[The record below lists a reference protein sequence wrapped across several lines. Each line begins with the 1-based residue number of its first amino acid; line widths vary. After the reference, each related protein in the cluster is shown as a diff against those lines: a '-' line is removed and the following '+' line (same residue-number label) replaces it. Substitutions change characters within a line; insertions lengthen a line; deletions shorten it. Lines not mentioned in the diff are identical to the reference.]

1 MRPTPRA
8 RAWAAGALVVCVA
21 ADIASV
27 AVASA
32 ANRDPG
38 SESAVSSNS
47 ELGFAVGTGTPIA
60 GAHSSGSSPAFS
72 STSAEAPGAP
82 EAQEM
87 PDAGE
92 TVPAAKPTTTPTGT
106 ASAAVVEH
114 GTGRFTVLALP
125 VGAARPA
132 PSKGRVVRY
141 TVEIEGGLATAG
153 SDYARTVAS
162 VLTDPRGWQA
172 VDTVKFVNVTP
183 DQAKAGTKPDLR
195 ILLASPDTVDSLC
208 APLKTRGQVSCHNL
222 HHVVLNQRRWE
233 LGADAY
239 GTDVA
244 SYRTY
249 LVNHEVGHGIGHGHE
264 QCPGTGRPAPVMMQ
278 QTYGLDGCS
287 PWTWPSA
294 KRA

>member
-1 MRPTPRA
+1 MRPTSRA
-8 RAWAAGALVVCVA
+8 RVWATGALVACVA
-21 ADIASV
+21 ADLAGV

-38 SESAVSSNS
+38 SESAVARAS
-47 ELGFAVGTGTPIA
+47 ELGFAVGTGTPTT
-60 GAHSSGSSPAFS
+60 GTRSRGSSSALS
-72 STSAEAPGAP
+72 STSAEAPAAP
-82 EAQEM
+82 AA
-87 PDAGE
+87 PAASDAGE
-92 TVPAAKPTTTPTGT
+92 TVPAAPKTSAPAGTG
-106 ASAAVVEH
+106 SAAVVEH
-114 GTGRFTVLALP
+114 GNGHFTVLALP
-125 VGAARPA
+125 AGAARPA
-132 PSKGRVVRY
+132 PSSGRVVRY

-153 SDYARTVAS
+153 PDYARTVAS
-162 VLTDPRGWQA
+162 VLTDPRGWQT

-183 DQAKAGTKPDLR
+183 AQAKAGTKPDLR

-239 GTDVA
+239 GSDIA

-249 LVNHEVGHGIGHGHE
+249 LVNHEVGHGIGHGH
-264 QCPGTGRPAPVMMQ
+264 QKCPGKGRPAPVMMQ
-278 QTYGLDGCS
+278 QTYGLDGCT